1 MNHKTFRKQNGFG
14 FRSSED
20 HSGSFHSKRSQSSFK
35 KRPSFK
41 RKRSGFAKKID
52 VSMFIQNN
60 TVVDQEIIYS
70 PKNKF
75 IDFKIDSR
83 LKNNVIRKG
92 YQNPTPIQ
100 DQTIPL
106 VLENKDVVG
115 VANTGTGKTAAFL
128 LPTINKV
135 LLNKKEKI
143 IILVPTRE
151 LALQIEKEFKE
162 FTVGLS
168 IFSVVCIG
176 GTNIKKQFFDL
187 RTNHNFII
195 GTPGRVKDLVQRKS
209 LNLSVFKTVILDE
222 ADRMLDM
229 GFIDDIKFLMSK
241 MPENKQALC
250 FSATVPSEIEILIN
264 EFLKNPI
271 KISVKSRESS
281 ANVSQDIIRVPDQKK
296 KTETLC
302 QLLIKQE
309 FSKVLIFGKTK
320 FGVERLSRTLVEKGF
335 QAVSIHGDKNQSKRE
350 KALNS
355 FRKDQVKILVA
366 TDVAARGLD
375 INDISHV
382 INYDLPAT
390 YDDYVH
396 RIGRTG
402 RGSKK
407 GIAITFV

>member
-1 MNHKTFRKQNGFG
+1 
-14 FRSSED
+14 
-20 HSGSFHSKRSQSSFK
+20 
-35 KRPSFK
+35 
-41 RKRSGFAKKID
+41 
-52 VSMFIQNN
+52 
-60 TVVDQEIIYS
+60 
-70 PKNKF
+70 
-75 IDFKIDSR
+75 
-83 LKNNVIRKG
+83 
-92 YQNPTPIQ
+92 
-100 DQTIPL
+100 
-106 VLENKDVVG
+106 
-115 VANTGTGKTAAFL
+115 
-128 LPTINKV
+128 
-135 LLNKKEKI
+135 
-143 IILVPTRE
+143 
-151 LALQIEKEFKE
+151 
-162 FTVGLS
+162 
-168 IFSVVCIG
+168 
-176 GTNIKKQFFDL
+176 
-187 RTNHNFII
+187 
-195 GTPGRVKDLVQRKS
+195 
-209 LNLSVFKTVILDE
+209 VILDE

-229 GFIDDIKFLMSK
+229 GFIDDIKFLISK

-302 QLLIKQE
+302 QLLTKQE

>member
-20 HSGSFHSKRSQSSFK
+20 HSGSFHSKRSQSNFK

-60 TVVDQEIIYS
+60 TVVEQEIIYS

-75 IDFKIDSR
+75 IDFKIDNR
-83 LKNNVIRKG
+83 LKNNIMRKG

-128 LPTINKV
+128 LPTIDKV

-162 FTVGLS
+162 FTAGLS

-209 LNLSVFKTVILDE
+209 LNLSIFKTVILDE

-241 MPENKQALC
+241 MPEQKQALC
-250 FSATVPSEIEILIN
+250 FSATIPSEIEILIN

-302 QLLIKQE
+302 QLLTKKE

-350 KALNS
+350 KALNL
-355 FRKDQVKILVA
+355 FRKDQAKILVA

-382 INYDLPAT
+382 INYDIPAT

>member
-1 MNHKTFRKQNGFG
+1 MDHKNFRKKNN
-14 FRSSED
+14 FRL
-20 HSGSFHSKRSQSSFK
+20 HSNENRFESHSKHLQSSPKKRSYFK
-35 KRPSFK
+35 KK
-41 RKRSGFAKKID
+41 TNNFAKKID
-52 VSMFIQNN
+52 ISKFIQNN
-60 TVVDQEIIYS
+60 TFDQEIIYL

-75 IDFKIDSR
+75 VDFKIDSR
-83 LKNNVIRKG
+83 LKNNVAQRG

-115 VANTGTGKTAAFL
+115 IANTGTGKTAAFL
-128 LPTINKV
+128 LPAINKA
-135 LLNKKEKI
+135 LLNKNEKI
-143 IILVPTRE
+143 IILVPARE

-162 FTVGLS
+162 FTKGLK

-187 RTNHNFII
+187 KTNHNFII
-195 GTPGRVKDLVQRKS
+195 GTPGRIKDLIQRKS
-209 LNLSVFKTVILDE
+209 LNLSFFKTVVLDE

-241 MPENKQALC
+241 MPENKQVLC
-250 FSATVPSEIEILIN
+250 FSATVPLEIESLIN
-264 EFLKNPI
+264 DFLKNPI

-281 ANVSQDIIRVPDQKK
+281 GNVNQDIIKISDQRK
-296 KTETLC
+296 KTEILC
-302 QLLIKQE
+302 QLLTKKE

-320 FGVERLSRTLVEKGF
+320 FGVERLSRFLIEKGF

-350 KALNS
+350 KALNL
-355 FRKDQVKILVA
+355 FRKDQAKILVA
-366 TDVAARGLD
+366 TDIAARGLD

-407 GIAITFV
+407 GVAITFV